1 MVLLPAVRV
10 VPFAV
15 LSRLICEFE
24 FLGTTVPPD
33 WLAYAC
39 SSNLLPL
46 HLCSAR
52 SLWRNRTLHCPSC
65 RGFGTKGHRSGGVL
79 QRRIYG
85 QCREKIVL
93 STFRMAAVH
102 RDLWNV
108 EGAGSSVMVD

>member
-15 LSRLICEFE
+15 LIRINGAYE
-24 FLGTTVPPD
+24 FLETTTPPD

-39 SSNLLPL
+39 SSNLIPL
-46 HLCSAR
+46 YLCSAHP
-52 SLWRNRTLHCPSC
+52 LWGHRTLHCPPC
-65 RGFGTKGHRSGGVL
+65 RGSRTEGRRSGGVL

-85 QCREKIVL
+85 QCREEIML
-93 STFRMAAVH
+93 STFRMAAIH

-108 EGAGSSVMVD
+108 EGAGSSVLVD